1 MVRHAGEHIN
11 AEHLKGNK
19 WAEID
24 ADLLPYIKAGL
35 EEAVKRGYLASSN
48 LGDYGIMAINM
59 GWELPGT
66 FDASMQIRDLGILAV
81 LR

>member
-1 MVRHAGEHIN
+1 M
-11 AEHLKGNK
+11 
-19 WAEID
+19 
-24 ADLLPYIKAGL
+24 
-35 EEAVKRGYLASSN
+35 EEAVKRGYLAGSN
-48 LGDYGIMAINM
+48 LGDYGIMGINM